1 MAEYNSRDLPP
12 REEAA
17 HGAAEESRF
26 AVPNLCSPTALMLVV
41 LFSELLVLVMMFGG
55 GELSWMRFAL
65 TSLGVQ
71 WVALV
76 SAGLLCALRVHLGHC
91 SVFTG
96 ALLTFALV
104 MLVTLLVSVVADRV
118 LAGSFALADV
128 HWRAV
133 AGHLV
138 IAGIISALALRYFH
152 VQQQLRARE
161 QAELKSRIQALQS
174 RIRPHFLFNSMN
186 IIASLIATDPE
197 TAESVV
203 EDLSELFRASLNDAG
218 NQVPLEEELALCE
231 RYMRI
236 EGLRLGSRLRLDW
249 DVPADGAGVRIP
261 LLTLQPLLENAI
273 YHGIQPLPE
282 GGLVSLRV
290 TVTEDEVRVEIGNPA
305 PSRDD
310 AARSQ
315 GNRMAINNIRSR
327 LAALYGS
334 AAELTVHSGDG
345 RFVTRLRYP
354 RLAAARQ
361 SASVTG
367 GFTAPRDGR
376 A

>member
-12 REEAA
+12 RVD
-17 HGAAEESRF
+17 AAEESRF
-26 AVPNLCSPTALMLVV
+26 AVPNLCSVPALMLVV

-55 GELSWMRFAL
+55 GELGWMRFAL

-76 SAGLLCALRVHLGHC
+76 SAGLLCGLRSRLERL
-91 SVFTG
+91 SVLNG
-96 ALLTFALV
+96 AMLAFALV
-104 MLVTLLVSVVADRV
+104 MFVTVLVSVAADRL
-118 LAGSFALADV
+118 LAASLDLGGVD
-128 HWRAV
+128 WRAIG
-133 AGHLV
+133 GHLV
-138 IAGIISALALRYFH
+138 IAGIISALALRYFQ

-218 NQVPLEEELALCE
+218 NQVALQDELALCE

-236 EGLRLGSRLRLDW
+236 EALRLGSRLQLDW
-249 DVPADGAGVRIP
+249 TVPPLGSGLGDGVRIP

-282 GGLVSLRV
+282 GGVVSLRV
-290 TVTEDEVRVEIGNPA
+290 TVTDDEVSVDISNPL
-305 PSRDD
+305 PPRED

-315 GNRMAINNIRSR
+315 GNRMAISNIRSR

-334 AAELTVHSGDG
+334 EAELTTHSGDG

-354 RLAAARQ
+354 RRGAARHHG
-361 SASVTG
+361 SG
-367 GFTAPRDGR
+367 GFAEPRGDHS
-376 A
+376 

>member
-1 MAEYNSRDLPP
+1 MAEYNSRGLPP
-12 REEAA
+12 RQE
-17 HGAAEESRF
+17 GAEESRF
-26 AVPNLCSPTALMLVV
+26 AVPNLCSVTALMLVV

-55 GELSWMRFAL
+55 GEVSWMRFAL

-71 WVALV
+71 WVAMV
-76 SAGLLCALRVHLGHC
+76 SAGLLCALRTRLERF
-91 SVFTG
+91 SVLSG
-96 ALLTFALV
+96 ALLAFALV
-104 MLVTLLVSVVADRV
+104 MLVTLVVSVVADRL
-118 LAGSFALADV
+118 LAGSLDLTVV

-133 AGHLV
+133 GGHLV

-218 NQVPLEEELALCE
+218 NQVPLQEELALCE

-236 EGLRLGSRLRLDW
+236 EALRLGSRLHLDW
-249 DVPADGAGVRIP
+249 DVPSLDAGVRIP

-282 GGLVSLRV
+282 GGVVSLRV
-290 TVTEDEVRVEIGNPA
+290 ALTDDEVSVEISNPL
-305 PSRDD
+305 PPRDD

-315 GNRMAINNIRSR
+315 GNRMAISNIRSR

-334 AAELTVHSGDG
+334 GAELTTDSGAG

-354 RLAAARQ
+354 RNADARRGRP
-361 SASVTG
+361 APG
-367 GFTAPRDGR
+367 GFSEPPGDR